1 MDVAESDVVQGAQL
15 HLARR
20 NVREEPERFLD
31 GHLENVGDRLAL
43 VVDLERLAVVA
54 LAPAHLAGDV
64 DVRQELHLDLD
75 DPVAG
80 ARLTPTAL
88 DVEGEATGGVA
99 AEARLGNGCE
109 QLADRRGEAP
119 GRCRGP
125 KRRTADRRLV
135 DVRFPVAGT
144 HAPRGGASPG
154 GVPWGPGCP
163 RQAAGQG
170 VCSP

>member
-31 GHLENVGDRLAL
+31 GHLENVGDRHAL

-109 QLADRRGEAP
+109 QLADRREE
-119 GRCRGP
+119 GRVRRRGRP
-125 KRRTADRRLV
+125 RGTADRRLIDV
-135 DVRFPVAGT
+135 DDLFDGLDALHSGWS
-144 HAPRGGASPG
+144 PRRIPCA
-154 GVPWGPGCP
+154 
-163 RQAAGQG
+163 RAY
-170 VCSP
+170 